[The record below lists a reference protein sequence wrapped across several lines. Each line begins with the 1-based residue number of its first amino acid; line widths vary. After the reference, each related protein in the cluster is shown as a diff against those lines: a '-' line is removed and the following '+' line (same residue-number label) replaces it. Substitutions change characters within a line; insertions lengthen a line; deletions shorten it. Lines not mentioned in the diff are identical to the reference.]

1 MKSFLNFVKEN
12 TGLQKSQGG
21 FGSTSVEMT
30 GERAKAEA
38 ILAARGE
45 QMYHPGG
52 KKDDPRGFHRTT
64 NRADQEVMQAK
75 LEDEK
80 RKHSGVAAASPAP
93 TPVAGGY

>member
-12 TGLQKSQGG
+12 TGLQRSQGG
-21 FGSTSVEMT
+21 FGSTGVELT

-52 KKDDPRGFHRTT
+52 KKDDPST
-64 NRADQEVMQAK
+64 AVSLLPLLLPLLLWVIK
-75 LEDEK
+75 
-80 RKHSGVAAASPAP
+80 KHLICSE
-93 TPVAGGY
+93 

>member
-38 ILAARGE
+38 ILAARKEG
-45 QMYHPGG
+45 
-52 KKDDPRGFHRTT
+52 
-64 NRADQEVMQAK
+64 
-75 LEDEK
+75 
-80 RKHSGVAAASPAP
+80 
-93 TPVAGGY
+93 